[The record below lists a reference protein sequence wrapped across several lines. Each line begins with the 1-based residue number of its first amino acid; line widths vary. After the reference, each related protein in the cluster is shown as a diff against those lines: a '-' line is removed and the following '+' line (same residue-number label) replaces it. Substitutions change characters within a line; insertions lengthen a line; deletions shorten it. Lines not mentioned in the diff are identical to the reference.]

1 MIDPTPRAE
10 DLEAGLAE
18 IDRRLRQIQDELI
31 DAEPPA
37 SPPPSPDPPSAPERP
52 RRHGRSGPLA
62 AVLQRAAR
70 TAAPE
75 PAAAEQPE
83 APPSA
88 VQRAQ
93 DARVQ
98 LEDLE
103 RQLHALADLRDKLL
117 ASIRELV
124 DGYQAAAHV
133 QPGTSPRPGEGVK
146 DAEAGELTVSAG
158 PFASLDAV
166 RAFERAVSDLPGV
179 RETSVRGYEGS
190 DRAIVDVRLDA
201 DRASPPS
208 APKS

>member
-37 SPPPSPDPPSAPERP
+37 SPPPSPDPPDRP

-75 PAAAEQPE
+75 PSTERPE
-83 APPSA
+83 AAPPSA

-133 QPGTSPRPGEGVK
+133 QPGTSPRPGEGQE